1 MYQLEGHMYIWKQ
14 TRICEITSS
23 TILVMSIFSWLSN
36 NENVSLRRTF
46 SIYIIV
52 NMSFTWTTQI
62 RITPRNYYEFLHYMW
77 FLGQNLIL
85 PIYGYMNVI
94 YTSEL
99 LHHHLLGWVLNEDWE
114 IILITSSSMVKYLHR
129 CQEILMTRLEV
140 YHSYNHNSQ
149 HYVEKIKGWHRD

>member
-1 MYQLEGHMYIWKQ
+1 MHQLDSHMCISQQTWIW
-14 TRICEITSS
+14 EITSS

-36 NENVSLRRTF
+36 NKNVSLRRTF

-85 PIYGYMNVI
+85 PIYGYMDVI

-99 LHHHLLGWVLNEDWE
+99 LHHHLLGWVLNADCE
-114 IILITSSSMVKYLHR
+114 IILITSSSMVKYHIVVGS
-129 CQEILMTRLEV
+129 ILMTRLEV
-140 YHSYNHNSQ
+140 Y
-149 HYVEKIKGWHRD
+149 I

>member
-1 MYQLEGHMYIWKQ
+1 MYQLEGHMCIWKK
-14 TRICEITSS
+14 TKICEITSS

-62 RITPRNYYEFLHYMW
+62 RITPKKNCYEFLHYMW

-85 PIYGYMNVI
+85 PIYGYMDVI

-99 LHHHLLGWVLNEDWE
+99 LHHHLLGWVLNAYWE
-114 IILITSSSMVKYLHR
+114 IIVITSLSMVKY
-129 CQEILMTRLEV
+129 QIIVGSILMTGLEV
-140 YHSYNHNSQ
+140 Y
-149 HYVEKIKGWHRD
+149 I

>member
-1 MYQLEGHMYIWKQ
+1 MHQLDSHMCISRQTLIW
-14 TRICEITSS
+14 EITSS

-85 PIYGYMNVI
+85 PIYGYMDVI

-114 IILITSSSMVKYLHR
+114 IILITSSSMVKYHIVVGS
-129 CQEILMTRLEV
+129 ILMTRLEV
-140 YHSYNHNSQ
+140 Y
-149 HYVEKIKGWHRD
+149 I

>member
-1 MYQLEGHMYIWKQ
+1 MCIWKK
-14 TRICEITSS
+14 TKICEITSS

-85 PIYGYMNVI
+85 PIYGYMDVI

-114 IILITSSSMVKYLHR
+114 IILITSSSMVKYHIVVGS
-129 CQEILMTRLEV
+129 ILMTRLEV
-140 YHSYNHNSQ
+140 Y
-149 HYVEKIKGWHRD
+149 I